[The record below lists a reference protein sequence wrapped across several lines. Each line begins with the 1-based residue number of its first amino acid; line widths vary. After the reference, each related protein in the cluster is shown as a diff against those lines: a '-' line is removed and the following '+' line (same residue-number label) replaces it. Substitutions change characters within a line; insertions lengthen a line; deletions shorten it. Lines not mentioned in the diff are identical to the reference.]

1 MDHHPIHLHG
11 LWFRVTATD
20 GGFVPESAQY
30 PETTVL
36 VSVGSTRVIEF
47 VPEEL
52 GDWAMH
58 CHMTHHVM
66 MQMGHGLPNM
76 VGADTRK
83 LDRRMSRVAPDY
95 MTMGTSGMG
104 GMGEMPMPMPPNS
117 LPMRGG
123 AGPFSYIDMGGMFTI
138 LKVRD
143 DPDKADPNGWYSNPA
158 GTVAGPASAEKMR
171 ADGIDTTTG
180 NRARRAP

>member
-1 MDHHPIHLHG
+1 
-11 LWFRVTATD
+11 
-20 GGFVPESAQY
+20 VPESAQY

-36 VSVGSTRVIEF
+36 VPVGSSRVIEF

-52 GDWAMH
+52 GDWAVH

-95 MTMGTSGMG
+95 MSMGTSGMG

-123 AGPFSYIDMGGMFTI
+123 SGPFSYIDMGGMFTI

-143 DPDKADPNGWYSNPA
+143 DPEKADPSGWYAHPA
-158 GTVAGPASAEKMR
+158 GTVAGQATAEKMR
-171 ADGIDTTTG
+171 ADGIDPAAQALG
-180 NRARRAP
+180 KAPPSPR